1 MEDKQPST
9 LSDLAD
15 APGLAGLY
23 MAQGR
28 LRQSIAPA
36 TANDTHGGPSASSM
50 AAAQAY
56 LKAQQ
61 ESSAGAGGRRRPK
74 QQQRSTE
81 ALEAGWQS
89 STPVSERGIPAFKS
103 PFAASPAP
111 VAGGSNNNKGRHRST
126 RNGSSS
132 SGGGGGSKGAFRS
145 GPLGASLPPPGSGV
159 AMLLE
164 RAGLSA
170 SGPLPSSSSAGP
182 LAQLR
187 VSRTPPLLG
196 GDTQQRQRP
205 PSSGGSGLGVDAW
218 AGGPPGAATFGHAT
232 GAAGGILGEELPQEA
247 LPEEVAA
254 ALEVLRQA
262 ATEACEARELLLR
275 RLPTYVRDRAIAN
288 RDAAARN
295 RSSSSNGEAAAA
307 NATAAAAAD
316 ARAHASMVRLLRAAA
331 LRCVE
336 TIGAWH
342 QGVRRAL
349 VGVSPALPP
358 ASGPEGADTAAGLS
372 ASGAAVAAG
381 TGTADA
387 AAAAASG
394 GGVGA
399 ALGPVPFEWRGTNY
413 LLKLADDV
421 GEGLRQA
428 PPLLDYLPQQCSL
441 QRNPFLLSHGLDET
455 AAMGVPPLLDAATTA
470 ANAAQRPSSQQQR
483 EQEQLQEQQRRGAG
497 MQGGLV
503 HGLELARLRRAA
515 RLLLAEEALRGS
527 ASATDRRREGTSTST
542 MEMAGVG
549 EMPSRGNTAS
559 SSRSES
565 RSGVR
570 DRGFGEVEDDVEE
583 DEEDEEGGAWKDMSF
598 SSEPGH
604 PPGRPSHGSTVRRH
618 LPPGRPPL
626 PNSRNNSSYGGDN
639 DNSNQHNQLT
649 TSGGNSGGGST
660 SGGGSKML
668 NVSQAERMARLVSGL
683 PTMHPA
689 PPLLPMAEL
698 EALAKLRHPPV
709 PVVVAFAAAR
719 VLLSQNI
726 HVLPNFGSLKPSALR
741 ALLRRPKILVRQ
753 LATFDVGAPVRPL
766 VVKVLRPI
774 ITNPNLSVME
784 IARESPAAA
793 ALFAWAKKVVLQYLQ
808 RAGEKLPEPS
818 RAAVDAL
825 HHPNPMLRGAITSKN
840 SSSNNSGGGML
851 GPPPLGAPSGSFRAY
866 ADAQN
871 LSNGNSNNG
880 GGGSASAAAFKQG
893 SKGVRFF
900 NDPAFGDAF
909 ADVEAEE
916 LAMDPFL
923 RPPPPSMGGGTR
935 SATRLGPA
943 IPDGDGYFDDSLGG
957 GGMGGNRG
965 YGGNGGGGGGVDYG
979 GDGEDGGLPLNQV
992 RNEEK
997 ALRQRAR
1004 RLESSNSNSSS
1015 GGAGNALAL
1024 VPSSA
1029 AGSSSGNANGET
1041 STMSPAALAAGVEAL
1056 ERLDG
1061 AAAQVLRLMQQQ
1073 LVSMRNELCARGI
1086 LEGDGGAAL
1095 AAARAAGAAS
1105 SSSSSVGPP
1114 LLPGV
1119 AWADTAVGPDGRV
1132 LAGVSPHL
1140 PPASVFYRT
1149 RRTLLWSG
1157 QLDRPLGALKDPR
1170 LFAPAGRPT
1179 TLTFKPTDDLDDGT
1193 VGASLN
1199 GKVKAQEAAA
1209 APLPHQWADKLPKVK
1224 LDVKVYAMSQ
1234 PGGLASLR
1242 IEASD
1247 ANRKDRLAVAV
1258 LEVSR
1263 MSWGCDSNDREWFS
1277 PLFNVAF
1284 RSKSCSDYLTLLLLL
1299 LCFIPFSL
1307 VYQVAPATVD
1317 RLCGVGADDLSV
1329 LPAQDRLAS
1338 LSPLLAALAI
1348 DTPSALA
1355 RRGRREPD
1363 LFDPDDYAAN
1373 PNRAPQYFDEA
1384 FLDLPA
1390 MPEDRKEKEEMAQAE
1405 KVKAAQ
1411 AAKQARRTK
1420 EQQRMKAWMAQGGSP
1435 GDMSPLKPNASAK
1448 SSGSE
1453 DSDAEANAQ
1462 TSFGLL
1468 FMVDPLIHRG
1478 NITIDNRA
1486 YEVNNLFVI
1495 AT

>member
-1 MEDKQPST
+1 MEDRQPST

-28 LRQSIAPA
+28 LRQSFAPA
-36 TANDTHGGPSASSM
+36 TADDGHAGPSASSM
-50 AAAQAY
+50 AAVQAY

-61 ESSAGAGGRRRPK
+61 ESTAGASGQRRPK
-74 QQQRSTE
+74 QRQQRSTE

-89 STPVSERGIPAFKS
+89 STPVGERGIPAFKS

-111 VAGGSNNNKGRHRST
+111 LAGGSSINNGRHRSK

-132 SGGGGGSKGAFRS
+132 GGGKGAFRPGS
-145 GPLGASLPPPGSGV
+145 LGASLPPPGSGV
-159 AMLLE
+159 ASLLE

-170 SGPLPSSSSAGP
+170 SGPLPASSSAGP
-182 LAQLR
+182 LAALR
-187 VSRTPPLLG
+187 VSRTPPMSGSLG
-196 GDTQQRQRP
+196 TN
-205 PSSGGSGLGVDAW
+205 AW
-218 AGGPPGAATFGHAT
+218 AGPPGAATIGHASGT
-232 GAAGGILGEELPQEA
+232 VAGDELGDRAPQEA

-275 RLPTYVRDRAIAN
+275 RLPTYVRDRTIAN
-288 RDAAARN
+288 RDAAARTN
-295 RSSSSNGEAAAA
+295 RSASTKTEAA
-307 NATAAAAAD
+307 AAAAAD

-349 VGVSPALPP
+349 VGVTPALPP
-358 ASGPEGADTAAGLS
+358 ATGSDGAATAAGLG
-372 ASGAAVAAG
+372 ASGAAAT
-381 TGTADA
+381 TGTNVADMA
-387 AAAAASG
+387 GAGGDSADAAAAASG
-394 GGVGA
+394 GGFGA
-399 ALGPVPFEWRGTNY
+399 ALGPVPFEWRGINY

-421 GEGLRQA
+421 GEGLRLA
-428 PPLLDYLPQQCSL
+428 PPLLDYLPPQCSL
-441 QRNPFLLSHGLDET
+441 HRNPFLLSHGLDDT
-455 AAMGVPPLLDAATTA
+455 AAMGVPPLLGAATV
-470 ANAAQRPSSQQQR
+470 NAPQSPSLSSQ
-483 EQEQLQEQQRRGAG
+483 EQQEQQRNGAG
-497 MQGGLV
+497 IQGGLV

-515 RLLLAEEALRGS
+515 RLLLAEEALRG
-527 ASATDRRREGTSTST
+527 AKAANDHRRGGSDTAMT
-542 MEMAGVG
+542 MEGVG
-549 EMPSRGNTAS
+549 DFSDTMNDHSRGNTAS
-559 SSRSES
+559 SSRSVS
-565 RSGVR
+565 RDGASS
-570 DRGFGEVEDDVEE
+570 RGFGDNEGEHADEEEDDEE
-583 DEEDEEGGAWKDMSF
+583 SGGWNDIEF
-598 SSEPGH
+598 SNEQGN
-604 PPGRPSHGSTVRRH
+604 PPGRPVHAPVTRRP

-626 PNSRNNSSYGGDN
+626 PNTRNSSSSSNGDIYSSQQN
-639 DNSNQHNQLT
+639 LMS
-649 TSGGNSGGGST
+649 SGGSNGGNGGS
-660 SGGGSKML
+660 SGNASKKL
-668 NVSQAERMARLVSGL
+668 NASQAERMARLVSGL

-689 PPLLPMAEL
+689 PPVLPMAEL

-753 LATFDVGAPVRPL
+753 LASFDVGAPVRPL

-793 ALFAWAKKVVLQYLQ
+793 ALFAWVKKVVLQYLQ

-825 HHPNPMLRGAITSKN
+825 HHPSPMLRGATTSKT
-840 SSSNNSGGGML
+840 SSGGGQL

-871 LSNGNSNNG
+871 LSNGNG
-880 GGGSASAAAFKQG
+880 GSGGNSASAAAFKQG

-916 LAMDPFL
+916 LAQDPFL
-923 RPPPPSMGGGTR
+923 KPPPPSMGGGSR

-943 IPDGDGYFDDSLGG
+943 MPDGDGIFADGYGG
-957 GGMGGNRG
+957 GGGGGYGAGGVGGN
-965 YGGNGGGGGGVDYG
+965 GGGGGGGGVDYG
-979 GDGEDGGLPLNQV
+979 GDGEDGDLPLNQM
-992 RNEEK
+992 RAEEK
-997 ALRQRAR
+997 ARNQRAR
-1004 RLESSNSNSSS
+1004 RLESSGSHSS
-1015 GGAGNALAL
+1015 GGNGGASNALAL
-1024 VPSSA
+1024 LPSS
-1029 AGSSSGNANGET
+1029 AGSSSGGNRGEA
-1041 STMSPAALAAGVEAL
+1041 SNMSPAALAAGVEAL

-1105 SSSSSVGPP
+1105 ASTSSSSSSSVGPP

-1119 AWADTAVGPDGRV
+1119 AWADTALGPDGRV

-1140 PPASVFYRT
+1140 PPASVLYRT

-1179 TLTFKPTDDLDDGT
+1179 TLTFKQTDDLDDGT

-1199 GKVKAQEAAA
+1199 GKVREQEAAA
-1209 APLPHQWADKLPKVK
+1209 GPQPHLWADKLPKVK

-1234 PGGLASLR
+1234 PGGLASMR

-1258 LEVSR
+1258 LEVSIKR
-1263 MSWGCDSNDREWFS
+1263 EKRCARVGGMELTLILRGVGCDRNVFLRFFVMLFQFK
-1277 PLFNVAF
+1277 PLYLVIRRF
-1284 RSKSCSDYLTLLLLL
+1284 RRAQCFPFILYL
-1299 LCFIPFSL
+1299 
-1307 VYQVAPATVD
+1307 
-1317 RLCGVGADDLSV
+1317 
-1329 LPAQDRLAS
+1329 S
-1338 LSPLLAALAI
+1338 LSRSLN
-1348 DTPSALA
+1348 SC
-1355 RRGRREPD
+1355 
-1363 LFDPDDYAAN
+1363 
-1373 PNRAPQYFDEA
+1373 
-1384 FLDLPA
+1384 
-1390 MPEDRKEKEEMAQAE
+1390 
-1405 KVKAAQ
+1405 
-1411 AAKQARRTK
+1411 
-1420 EQQRMKAWMAQGGSP
+1420 
-1435 GDMSPLKPNASAK
+1435 
-1448 SSGSE
+1448 
-1453 DSDAEANAQ
+1453 
-1462 TSFGLL
+1462 
-1468 FMVDPLIHRG
+1468 
-1478 NITIDNRA
+1478 
-1486 YEVNNLFVI
+1486 
-1495 AT
+1495 